1 MAKKTVKYT
10 KKGATKLSTDKPV
23 VYKIKTASGATN
35 YVGVAKRG
43 RIQVRIQEHLEGNI
57 IPGATVQIEQ
67 VSTIVKARQKEKN
80 IISRTKPKYNI
91 QADESTKPII
101 HSKQRA
107 ETSIKGEEIKS
118 KETNL
123 KKIGPYEIFN
133 LSLERANNLL
143 KIHKA
148 ANDNRSLESKQLEDA
163 FRASIVLSISAL
175 DAFIRTFIIEKI
187 RDLIGK
193 SNEKLPGSLTD
204 KIKIFIKPESL
215 IEAARKNDLSD
226 RVEKRFQ
233 ADFENKSFQGTKN
246 INENMKLIGFKDI
259 FKDISTRANKN
270 ERTLKDKL
278 DKYTLRRHMI
288 VHKGDYDLA
297 KAPPQEIKISKKEAN
312 ECKNLVVE
320 IAKHIHELEK
330 SK

>member
-10 KKGATKLSTDKPV
+10 KKGTDKLPNDKPV
-23 VYKIKTASGATN
+23 VYKIQTASGATN
-35 YVGVAKRG
+35 YVGIAKRG
-43 RIQVRIQEHLEGNI
+43 RAQERIQEHLAADI
-57 IPGATVQIEQ
+57 IPGSTVQIEQ
-67 VSTIVKARQKEKN
+67 VSTIDKARQKEKN
-80 IISRTKPKYNI
+80 IISQTKPKYNI
-91 QADESTKPII
+91 QANESTKPII

-107 ETSIKGEEIKS
+107 DTTIRGEEIKS
-118 KETNL
+118 KETSV
-123 KKIGPYEIFN
+123 KRIGPYEIFN
-133 LSLERANNLL
+133 LSIERAKNLH

-148 ANDNRSLESKQLEDA
+148 ANDNGSLKTEELQDA
-163 FRASIVLSISAL
+163 YRASIVLSISAL
-175 DAFIRTFIIEKI
+175 DAFIRIFIIEKI

-193 SNEKLPGSLTD
+193 TDEKLPGSLTD
-204 KIKIFIKPESL
+204 KIKIFIKPEYL

-233 ADFENKSFQGTKN
+233 ADFDNKSFQGTKN
-246 INENMKLIGFKDI
+246 INENMQLIGFKDI
-259 FKDISTRANKN
+259 FKDISTRANIN

-297 KAPPQEIKISKKEAN
+297 KVPPQEIRISKKEAN

-320 IAKHIHELEK
+320 IAKHIHALEK
-330 SK
+330 NK